1 MAAEALTT
9 LMARLPLLPT
19 AIVGSVP
26 QPEWLIDRHAL
37 AHRAPPRIRASEIWR
52 VESSCRCAAWDDA
65 TVVAIREQQR
75 AGIDI
80 VGDGEMRRESY
91 SCTFANSLAGIDA
104 DHPGTTLDRRG
115 KPSVVPRV
123 VAPIRHEG
131 PVLVHDL
138 RVLRQR
144 HTGVV
149 KITIPGPFTLS
160 QLAADEYYGSP
171 RALALAFADAVR
183 KEIGLLHSAGADVVQ
198 IDEPYL
204 EARPEAAVRY
214 GIEAVD
220 RALSGV
226 NGVTALHL
234 CFGYGPIDRDFRKPT
249 HYRFLG
255 ELAATAVDIVSV
267 ETAQPR
273 VDLSVL
279 RELSPK
285 TLMVGVLDLGTTE
298 VESTQTVRAR
308 IDAALQHVAPERLIV
323 APDCGLKY
331 LPRPVAAAKLA
342 AMVAA
347 AAQVRAGLDR
357 SS

>member
-1 MAAEALTT
+1 MAG
-9 LMARLPLLPT
+9 LPLLPT
-19 AIVGSVP
+19 ALVGSVP

-37 AHRAPPRIRASEIWR
+37 SHRAPPRTRAWEIWR

-91 SCTFANSLAGIDA
+91 SCTFANSLAGIDTA
-104 DHPGTTLDRRG
+104 RPGTTLDRRG

-123 VAPIRHEG
+123 VGPIRHDH
-131 PVLVHDL
+131 PVLLHDL

-144 HTGVV
+144 HDGVV
-149 KITIPGPFTLS
+149 KITLPGPFTLS
-160 QLAADEYYGSP
+160 QLSADEHYGSP
-171 RALALAFADAVR
+171 RALASAFADAVR
-183 KEIGLLHSAGADVVQ
+183 KEIGLLHAAGADVVQ

-204 EARPEAAVRY
+204 EARPEAAVEY

-220 RALSGV
+220 RALDGV
-226 NGVTALHL
+226 TGVTALHL
-234 CFGYGPIDRDFRKPT
+234 CFGYGPIDRDFCKPDR
-249 HYRFLG
+249 YRFLG
-255 ELAATAVDIVSV
+255 ELAATSVDIVSV

-273 VDLSVL
+273 IDLAVL
-279 RELSPK
+279 RELAPK

-298 VESTQTVRAR
+298 IESVRTVLER
-308 IDAALQHVAPERLIV
+308 IEAALHHVEPDRMIV

-331 LPRPVAAAKLA
+331 LPRSVAAGKLS
-342 AMVAA
+342 AMVVA
-347 AAQVRAGLDR
+347 AAQVRAALGGHP
-357 SS
+357 